1 MKLGIIFAC
10 DEDGGIGKDGKM
22 PWHFPGDL
30 QQFKEQTMGQPM
42 IMGRKTWESFGG
54 RMLPGRPHIVVTSA
68 PGESF
73 VVPSIRR
80 GENFFVAKSLEEAI
94 QIATVICESTQK
106 EWAWVIGGVRL
117 IQDARMRAQKIR
129 VTHIHDVFDCD
140 AKVHPSFFHHIMV
153 NRLEWKTVAEH
164 ERYNVTEYLM

>member
-10 DEDGGIGKDGKM
+10 DEEGGIGKDGKM

-30 QQFKEQTMGQPM
+30 QQFKDQTMGLPI

-54 RMLPGRPHIVVTSA
+54 RMLPGRPHFVVTSNPESVIA
-68 PGESF
+68 PKGTGNF
-73 VVPSIRR
+73 WVVT
-80 GENFFVAKSLEEAI
+80 SLERALELVDKLYENMEL
-94 QIATVICESTQK
+94 TS

-117 IQDARMRAQKIR
+117 IQDARMRASKIR

-164 ERYNVTEYLM
+164 ERYNVIEYSM

>member
-10 DEDGGIGKDGKM
+10 DEEGGIGKDGKM

-30 QQFKEQTMGQPM
+30 QQFKDQTMGLPM
-42 IMGRKTWESFGG
+42 IMGRKTWESFDG

-73 VVPSIRR
+73 AVPEGRAD
-80 GENFFVAKSLEEAI
+80 FHVARSLAEAI
-94 QIATVICESTQK
+94 QIAIVLCEASNL

-117 IQDARMRAQKIR
+117 IQDALPRADKVR
-129 VTHIHDVFDCD
+129 VTHIQDTFDCD

-153 NRLEWKTVAEH
+153 NRLEWKNVAEH
-164 ERYNVTEYLM
+164 ERYTVNEYSM

>member
-10 DEDGGIGKDGKM
+10 DEEGGIGKDGKM

-30 QQFKEQTMGQPM
+30 QQFKDQTMGLPM
-42 IMGRKTWESFGG
+42 IMGRKTWESFDG

-73 VVPSIRR
+73 VVPEGRAD
-80 GENFFVAKSLEEAI
+80 FHVARSLAEAI
-94 QIATVICESTQK
+94 QIAIVLCEASNL

-117 IQDARMRAQKIR
+117 IQDALPRADKVR
-129 VTHIHDVFDCD
+129 VTHIQDTFECD

-153 NRLEWKTVAEH
+153 NRLEWKNVAEH
-164 ERYNVTEYLM
+164 ERYTVNEYLM

>member
-10 DEDGGIGKDGKM
+10 DEEGGIGKDGKM

-54 RMLPGRPHIVVTSA
+54 RMLPGRPHIVISSEFEKIE
-68 PGESF
+68 P
-73 VVPSIRR
+73 R
-80 GENFFVAKSLEEAI
+80 ENLYRVSSWYTAKQQAEVL
-94 QIATVICESTQK
+94 CEQMGV
-106 EWAWVIGGVRL
+106 EWAWVIGGAQL
-117 IQDARMRAQKIR
+117 IQQARPECSKIR

-140 AKVHPSFFHHIMV
+140 VKVHPSFFHHIMV